1 MLLIGY
7 LVVFISV
14 PIMEVAFM
22 RHTTVTSKEVSQVL
36 KLVGFQILATL
47 STIGSFVGDTNGALN
62 RDWCATQPLQ
72 PHAPRPAS
80 NLGATP
86 PTPTPTAGRAQPR
99 ITGGLVPNPNPD
111 PDPDH

>member
-14 PIMEVAFM
+14 PIMEVSFM

-80 NLGATP
+80 NPRASRVRAP
-86 PTPTPTAGRAQPR
+86 PAPQSH
-99 ITGGLVPNPNPD
+99 ITGGLMPSPNPD
-111 PDPDH
+111 D

>member
-62 RDWCATQPLQ
+62 RDWCACAAQPPR
-72 PHAPRPAS
+72 PHATRPA
-80 NLGATP
+80 AAPRTP
-86 PTPTPTAGRAQPR
+86 ARAPPPPRAAGRSR
-99 ITGGLVPNPNPD
+99 VVST
-111 PDPDH
+111 

>member
-36 KLVGFQILATL
+36 KPVG
-47 STIGSFVGDTNGALN
+47 
-62 RDWCATQPLQ
+62 
-72 PHAPRPAS
+72 
-80 NLGATP
+80 
-86 PTPTPTAGRAQPR
+86 
-99 ITGGLVPNPNPD
+99 
-111 PDPDH
+111 

>member
-14 PIMEVAFM
+14 PIMEVSFM

-62 RDWCATQPLQ
+62 RDWCAMQPLQ

-80 NLGATP
+80 NPRVQPGSRARTAVTHHGP
-86 PTPTPTAGRAQPR
+86 PHA
-99 ITGGLVPNPNPD
+99 
-111 PDPDH
+111 